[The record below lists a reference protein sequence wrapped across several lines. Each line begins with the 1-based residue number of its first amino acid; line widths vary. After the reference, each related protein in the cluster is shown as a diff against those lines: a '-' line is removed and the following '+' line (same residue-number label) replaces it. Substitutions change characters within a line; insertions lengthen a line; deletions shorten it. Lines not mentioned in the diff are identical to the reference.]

1 MFSEMYLNLKCYIW
15 RSFKNSYRGL
25 GCDVCTDYN
34 SGSGERFISLGS
46 LPEGHQAWHL
56 YNINNKINNKNNHI
70 SWDWHLYN
78 INNKVNNKNNDI
90 RCTLAST
97 SGRENKLN
105 KCGNTKPT
113 ELKIEIKQEKF
124 NNIFHP

>member
-56 YNINNKINNKNNHI
+56 YNINNKLNNKNNH
-70 SWDWHLYN
+70 
-78 INNKVNNKNNDI
+78 I